1 MGDIFGIELMQVK
14 DSYLSQVPRSHYK
27 WAGIREPVSPVT
39 KVWFSPIAREKR
51 KAEIRECKQRRKEE
65 KQRQTELPIREHI
78 CQPEPEKVICMQK
91 SEFLLYNS
99 KGKGVKYPHSCRTIT
114 YC

>member
-14 DSYLSQVPRSHYK
+14 DYYLSQIPRSHYK
-27 WAGIREPVSPVT
+27 WAGIREPVGPVT

-51 KAEIRECKQRRKEE
+51 KAQIRESLRRRDEETQLQLELAPLEEVCK
-65 KQRQTELPIREHI
+65 
-78 CQPEPEKVICMQK
+78 PEPKMLSCVQK

-99 KGKGVKYPHSCRTIT
+99 KGKGVNSRPCRTII

>member
-1 MGDIFGIELMQVK
+1 MQVK
-14 DSYLSQVPRSHYK
+14 DHYLSQVPRSHYK
-27 WAGIREPVSPVT
+27 WAGIREPVTPVT

-51 KAEIRECKQRRKEE
+51 KAQIRECKRHREEE
-65 KQRQTELPIREHI
+65 KHQPELPIREEV
-78 CQPEPEKVICMQK
+78 CQSEPEKVACVQK

-99 KGKGVKYPHSCRTIT
+99 KGKGVKYSHPLRTIT

>member
-1 MGDIFGIELMQVK
+1 MRDIFGIELMQVK
-14 DSYLSQVPRSHYK
+14 DRYLSQVPRSHYK

-99 KGKGVKYPHSCRTIT
+99 KGKGVKYPHTCRTIT

>member
-1 MGDIFGIELMQVK
+1 MQVK
-14 DSYLSQVPRSHYK
+14 DRYLSQIPRSHYK
-27 WAGIREPVSPVT
+27 WAGIRECVPPVT

-51 KAEIRECKQRRKEE
+51 KAEIRECKRAREEE
-65 KQRQTELPIREHI
+65 KQCHPESPMREELCRS
-78 CQPEPEKVICMQK
+78 EPEKVMCVQK

-99 KGKGVKYPHSCRTIT
+99 KGKGVKYKRPCRLIT

>member
-1 MGDIFGIELMQVK
+1 LGDIFGTELMQVK
-14 DSYLSQVPRSHYK
+14 DRYLSQVPRSHYK
-27 WAGIREPVSPVT
+27 WAGIREPVTPVT

-51 KAEIRECKQRRKEE
+51 KAEIRELKLRREEE
-65 KQRQTELPIREHI
+65 KQRQPESSIREEM
-78 CQPEPEKVICMQK
+78 CQPEPEKVTCVQK

-99 KGKGVKYPHSCRTIT
+99 KGKGVKYSRPCRTII

>member
-1 MGDIFGIELMQVK
+1 MQVK
-14 DSYLSQVPRSHYK
+14 DRYLSQIPRNHYK
-27 WAGIREPVSPVT
+27 WAGIRESVKPVA

-51 KAEIRECKQRRKEE
+51 EAQ
-65 KQRQTELPIREHI
+65 IREHQRRREEEKYHHGELLVQELAREET
-78 CQPEPEKVICMQK
+78 CQAAPINAACVHK

-99 KGKGVKYPHSCRTIT
+99 KGKGVKYGRPCRLIT

>member
-1 MGDIFGIELMQVK
+1 LGDIFGTELMQVK
-14 DSYLSQVPRSHYK
+14 DRYLSQVPRSHYK
-27 WAGIREPVSPVT
+27 WAGIREPVTPVT

-51 KAEIRECKQRRKEE
+51 KAEIRELKLRREEE
-65 KQRQTELPIREHI
+65 KQRQPESSIREEM
-78 CQPEPEKVICMQK
+78 CQPEPEKVACVQK

-99 KGKGVKYPHSCRTIT
+99 KGKGVKYSRPCRTII

>member
-1 MGDIFGIELMQVK
+1 MQVK
-14 DSYLSQVPRSHYK
+14 DRYLSQIPRSHYK
-27 WAGIREPVSPVT
+27 WAGIREPVTPVT

-51 KAEIRECKQRRKEE
+51 KAEIRECKQRHEEE
-65 KQRQTELPIREHI
+65 KQCQDELSIREEI

-99 KGKGVKYPHSCRTIT
+99 KGKGVKYSHPPRTII

>member
-1 MGDIFGIELMQVK
+1 MQVK
-14 DSYLSQVPRSHYK
+14 DRYLSQVPRSHYK
-27 WAGIREPVSPVT
+27 WAGIREPVTPVT

-51 KAEIRECKQRRKEE
+51 NAEIRECKQRYKEE
-65 KQRQTELPIREHI
+65 KQRQAELPIREHI

-99 KGKGVKYPHSCRTIT
+99 KGKGVKYPHTCRTIT

>member
-1 MGDIFGIELMQVK
+1 MQVK
-14 DSYLSQVPRSHYK
+14 DRYLSQIPRSHYK
-27 WAGIREPVSPVT
+27 WAGIREHVPPVT

-51 KAEIRECKQRRKEE
+51 NAEIRECKRRREEE
-65 KQRQTELPIREHI
+65 KQHQSESPTREEL
-78 CQPEPEKVICMQK
+78 CQSEPEKVMCVQK

-99 KGKGVKYPHSCRTIT
+99 KGKGVKYSRPPRTII